1 MERSELSAPG
11 AVFMEQTRMTMQ
23 RIPMT
28 AKGAQALREELE
40 KLKREDRPRIT
51 AAIAEAREHGDLK
64 ENAEYHAAREQQG
77 FCEGR
82 INEIESKLSAAQI
95 IDITEL
101 ENTGKVIF
109 GVTVTII
116 DVDTDEEKVYQIVGD
131 DEANIKQGKLSV
143 NSPIARGLI
152 GREEGDV
159 VQIDTPGGTREYE
172 VDKVEHI

>member
-1 MERSELSAPG
+1 
-11 AVFMEQTRMTMQ
+11 MQ

-28 AKGAQALREELE
+28 AKGAKALREELE

-82 INEIESKLSAAQI
+82 INEIESKLGAAQI

-101 ENTGKVIF
+101 THTGKVIF

-116 DVDTDEEKVYQIVGD
+116 DVDTDEQKVYQIVGD

-143 NSPIARGLI
+143 NSPIARAGCWI
-152 GREEGDV
+152 ISGSASAQAGRVARCCRCAESARRCLCRLGPERWL
-159 VQIDTPGGTREYE
+159 PGHRGFL
-172 VDKVEHI
+172 H

>member
-1 MERSELSAPG
+1 MGRSEPSAPG
-11 AVFMEQTRMTMQ
+11 GFHGLDEDDYATHTDDRQGC
-23 RIPMT
+23 
-28 AKGAQALREELE
+28 KGPARRAGKAE
-40 KLKREDRPRIT
+40 K
-51 AAIAEAREHGDLK
+51 HGDLK

-82 INEIESKLSAAQI
+82 INEIESKLGAAQI

-101 ENTGKVIF
+101 THTGKVIF

-116 DVDTDEEKVYQIVGD
+116 DVDTDEQKVYQIVGD

>member
-1 MERSELSAPG
+1 
-11 AVFMEQTRMTMQ
+11 MQ

-82 INEIESKLSAAQI
+82 INEIESKLGAAQI

-116 DVDTDEEKVYQIVGD
+116 DVDTDEEKIYQIVGD

>member
-1 MERSELSAPG
+1 
-11 AVFMEQTRMTMQ
+11 MQ
-23 RIPMT
+23 RVPMT
-28 AKGAQALREELE
+28 AKGADALRAELE
-40 KLKREDRPRIT
+40 KLKKEDRPRIS

-82 INEIESKLSAAQI
+82 INDIESKLSAAQI
-95 IDITEL
+95 IDITQI

-172 VDKVEHI
+172 GDKVEHL